1 MVWGRE
7 LGHMH
12 PREREVRVGKCSCLH
27 YSANPGLRILGAGW
41 GGWQRHLRKFLL
53 SRDGS
58 QAEMP
63 QLSPPLPSP
72 TSAQGPER
80 FVPSSDQTQSFENN

>member
-1 MVWGRE
+1 MVWGGE

-12 PREREVRVGKCSCLH
+12 PQEREVRVLLSPLLSKPWAEGSW
-27 YSANPGLRILGAGW
+27 GRV

-53 SRDGS
+53 SRGGS